1 MSLTAERIREAFSYD
16 PNTGVI
22 RWRNSD
28 KYNQNRKGHVA
39 GCLHKATGYWFV
51 SLGGV
56 KIKGHQVAW
65 ACYYGVLPDHD
76 IDHEDLDKVNNRIKN
91 LRPSNKSNNGANRPP
106 QKNNT
111 SGYKG
116 VFWHKGAAKWMVQ
129 IKVRD
134 RLIYGGLFKTKKA
147 AAQHYDVLAEEHFG
161 EHARLNLRAA

>member
-1 MSLTAERIREAFSYD
+1 MKRLTVERIREAFYYD
-16 PNTGVI
+16 PETGII
-22 RWRNSD
+22 RWRATE
-28 KYNQNRKGHVA
+28 KYNRGGQIA

-51 SLGGV
+51 SLDDV

-76 IDHEDLDKVNNRIKN
+76 IDHEDLDKANNRIKN
-91 LRPSNKSNNGANRPP
+91 LRLSNKSNNGANRPP

-116 VFWHKGAAKWMVQ
+116 VFWHKVAGKWMVQ

-134 RLIYGGLFKTKKA
+134 RLIYGGLFKIKKA
-147 AAQHYDVLAEEHFG
+147 AAQHYDALAKEHFG